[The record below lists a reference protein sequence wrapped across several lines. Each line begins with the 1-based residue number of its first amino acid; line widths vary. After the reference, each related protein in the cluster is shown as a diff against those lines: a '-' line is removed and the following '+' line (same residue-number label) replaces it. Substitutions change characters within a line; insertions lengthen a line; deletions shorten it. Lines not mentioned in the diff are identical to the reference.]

1 MIAIE
6 NLRRSFQQRFNATP
20 RVFRAPGRVNLIG
33 EHTDYNDG
41 FVMPSAIDFS
51 TAVAIS
57 KRTESLLVVHS
68 ESLNETATIDL
79 SSPAPQHNWSDYVAG
94 VAVEL
99 QRHSINVRGA
109 SVLVASDVP
118 IGAGLSS
125 SAAIEVAT
133 GLALCALA
141 GTSLNRIELAKIC
154 QDAENNYVGAR
165 CGIMDQFIACHGRSG
180 HALLLDCR
188 SLQFQLVPLPSG
200 VSIVICNTMVKHAIA
215 AGEYNVRRSQ
225 CEHAARHFG
234 VRALRDVSIEQFTR
248 RAVELPE
255 LLRKRARHV
264 VSENAR
270 TLAAADALRTADL
283 NALGGLMADSHRSL

>member
-1 MIAIE
+1 
-6 NLRRSFQQRFNATP
+6 
-20 RVFRAPGRVNLIG
+20 
-33 EHTDYNDG
+33 
-41 FVMPSAIDFS
+41 
-51 TAVAIS
+51 
-57 KRTESLLVVHS
+57 
-68 ESLNETATIDL
+68 
-79 SSPAPQHNWSDYVAG
+79 
-94 VAVEL
+94 
-99 QRHSINVRGA
+99 
-109 SVLVASDVP
+109 VP

-133 GLALCALA
+133 RLALCALA

-154 QDAENNYVGAR
+154 QAAENNYVGAR

-215 AGEYNVRRSQ
+215 AGEYNLRRSQ

-283 NALGGLMADSHRSL
+283 NALGGLMADSHRSLRDDYEVSAPELDLLVDSASRTPGVVGARMTGGGFGGCTVNLVRNEAVPEFRTRVATAYEQSTGRSPDIYVCTASDGATEIVS